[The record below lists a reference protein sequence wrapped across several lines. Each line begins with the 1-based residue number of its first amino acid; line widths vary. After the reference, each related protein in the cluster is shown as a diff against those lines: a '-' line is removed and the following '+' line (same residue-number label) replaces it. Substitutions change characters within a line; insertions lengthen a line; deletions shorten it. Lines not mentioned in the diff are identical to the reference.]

1 MSGRKN
7 CGLQGCRYIVKIVAL
22 MSVVMRNA
30 CFRFVVCCLSVCS
43 MYLLSQVV
51 TNAGTQILGMK
62 RV

>member
-7 CGLQGCRYIVKIVAL
+7 CGLQGCKYVVKIVAL

-30 CFRFVVCCLSVCS
+30 LFYVCCLSVCS

-51 TNAGTQILGMK
+51 TNAGTPILGMK